1 MQTSSSGTGSNLQ
14 PWMSHITNQSTP
26 KPAADPWVNS
36 LLRYQ
41 FAAINI
47 NNGNVI
53 PSTMIPPNPY
63 SRRRIQDPTKDI
75 RRNVAIPDS
84 FIKNEITE
92 ANLDTLLNI
101 EMPPNEGQ
109 SEEKLAIDMVEI
121 KRLKMRKHQKRK
133 WLKKYKYQQ
142 AKSRIRKFQREEK
155 ELHANIL
162 GQIREAEDF
171 SAEQYVEEKLAKLEA
186 PVKRLRKIISIW

>member
-1 MQTSSSGTGSNLQ
+1 
-14 PWMSHITNQSTP
+14 
-26 KPAADPWVNS
+26 
-36 LLRYQ
+36 
-41 FAAINI
+41 
-47 NNGNVI
+47 
-53 PSTMIPPNPY
+53 MIPPNPY